1 MKYRV
6 PLSAWNEPLQ
16 LSYPGLRNETDQ
28 NTGIMK
34 YIFPVSLLLLFAFV
48 APVQA
53 AHQDTIKRSFDVGE
67 NGTLRLDLDLG
78 DVTIE
83 ASDDSRVHVV
93 MVRDVEGASDEQLKA
108 MLEYHEYRLDKRAND
123 VIVESRFDGNDRS
136 EWAWRNWKKQNRFRL
151 HVTVMVPADYAVD
164 FETAAGQVSI
174 QDVTARVVGRT
185 GAGNIEISR
194 ISGSVSL
201 DTGAGN
207 LNLDDVAGNVD
218 VSTGAG
224 NLVLEHVA
232 GSIRASTGAGDITAY
247 MLEQPRHD
255 SRFDSGAGNVTV
267 YLEDDLGFDINAQ
280 ASVGSVKCDFG
291 LRVRG
296 KWMSKS
302 CAGDINGGG
311 PRLALSSGVG
321 NVAVRRR

>member
-1 MKYRV
+1 MPSSASNEAHCNSRVPDSVSRPIKTPGSMKY
-6 PLSAWNEPLQ
+6 
-16 LSYPGLRNETDQ
+16 T
-28 NTGIMK
+28 
-34 YIFPVSLLLLFAFV
+34 FPVSLLLLFALV
-48 APVQA
+48 APVRA
-53 AHQDTIKRSFDVGE
+53 AHQDTIKRSFDVGA
-67 NGTLRLDLDLG
+67 NGTLRIDLDRG

-93 MVRDVEGASDEQLKA
+93 MVRDVEGATDEQLKT
-108 MLEYHEYRLDKRAND
+108 MLELHEYRLDKRAND
-123 VIVESRFDGNDRS
+123 VIVESRFDGDDRR
-136 EWAWRNWKKQNRFRL
+136 EWAWRNWKKQNHFSL
-151 HVTVMVPADYAVD
+151 HVTVLVPTDYAVD

-174 QDVTARVVGRT
+174 EDVTGRVVGRT
-185 GAGNIEISR
+185 GAGNIEILH
-194 ISGSVSL
+194 ILGSVSL

-207 LNLDDVAGNVD
+207 LNLDDVSGNVD

-224 NLVLEHVA
+224 NLTLERVS

-267 YLEDDLGFDINAQ
+267 YVDGDLGFDIDAQ
-280 ASVGSVKCDFG
+280 ASVGSVSCDFG